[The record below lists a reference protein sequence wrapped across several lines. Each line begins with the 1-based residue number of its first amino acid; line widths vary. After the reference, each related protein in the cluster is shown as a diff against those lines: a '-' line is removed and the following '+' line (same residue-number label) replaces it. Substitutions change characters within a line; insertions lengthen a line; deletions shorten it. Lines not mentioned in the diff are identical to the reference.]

1 MKLERVLCLID
12 SISEWSGKIAS
23 WLMFPMV
30 LLIALGTVLRY
41 GFHAPNLWCGESGQ
55 MLFGALFILGGACVL
70 RYREHVNMD
79 IFYNRF
85 PPRMKAIVDVV
96 TTVFFFVVCG
106 SLLWKGGVMGWTSLM
121 LLERSTSVWH
131 PPLYPLKLT
140 MPIAAFLI
148 LLQGLAKFIRDLNAA
163 IMGGKTIWASSK

>member
-1 MKLERVLCLID
+1 
-12 SISEWSGKIAS
+12 
-23 WLMFPMV
+23 
-30 LLIALGTVLRY
+30 
-41 GFHAPNLWCGESGQ
+41 
-55 MLFGALFILGGACVL
+55 
-70 RYREHVNMD
+70 
-79 IFYNRF
+79 
-85 PPRMKAIVDVV
+85 
-96 TTVFFFVVCG
+96 
-106 SLLWKGGVMGWTSLM
+106 M

>member
-1 MKLERVLCLID
+1 
-12 SISEWSGKIAS
+12 
-23 WLMFPMV
+23 
-30 LLIALGTVLRY
+30 
-41 GFHAPNLWCGESGQ
+41 
-55 MLFGALFILGGACVL
+55 
-70 RYREHVNMD
+70 MD

-163 IMGGKTIWASSK
+163 IIGGKTIWASSK